1 MSSISSSTVPPKTN
15 YDVFLSFRG
24 VDTRLN
30 FTSHL
35 YAALRRKHITTF
47 IDYTGLETGE
57 EISPNLLKAIEESKM
72 SVIIFSK
79 NYASSQWCLDEL
91 VKIMECMKSIGQK
104 VLPIFYRV
112 DPSDVRNQTGNFG
125 DGFRKVKEQFQE
137 DAEKIDRWI
146 TALTKAAN
154 LSGWDSNNYRYESEL
169 SEGIVNRILKKLYPA
184 YYSVC
189 SNLPGIDL
197 HINNLLSLLSIGS
210 EDVRFIGIWGM
221 GGIGKTTIAEV
232 LLSRIFDKFDDC
244 CFLSNI
250 REKSEKDGLFHL
262 RKCLFSKLLQIQN
275 ENLNLEM
282 YHVLPTIVLDMLSR
296 KKVLI
301 VLDDVND
308 SDQLEALAGHHNWFG
323 PRSRVIMTSRDK
335 EVLDN
340 GVDITYRVE
349 GLQYRDALKLLSM
362 KAFKQKHPP
371 KDFIQL
377 SERVLNY
384 AKAVPLALKVLGSHL
399 CKRSPKEWESVLDKL
414 KQFPDS
420 KIQKILEVSYD
431 TLEQNEK
438 DIFLDVAC
446 FFKGQDKDWV
456 EDILN
461 GCGLA
466 ASMGINRLKDKCLVV
481 IVQNN
486 LEMHDLIQEMGQD
499 IARRRGSRLWNPK
512 NICDTLTTETMKEAV
527 EGIFLDMSKMGKVHL
542 NHAIFSWMP
551 NLRSLIFFRSQYC
564 SKNKDTGFM
573 LESPQS
579 NYLQYLSNKLSL
591 LHWEEYP
598 YKSMPS
604 SFFMENLVQLDLRE
618 SRIEQLW
625 TGDKCPQQ
633 LKYLNLFGCM
643 QLTRLPNLS
652 SATNLEWIIL
662 GLCMSLIE
670 IPSSI
675 QCLLKLK
682 YLDLYRC
689 EKLRTL
695 PNLIQ
700 LKSLAHL
707 RLSYCSNLKT
717 ALEIPRSIQVLEL
730 ERSGLEEF
738 SPNVQVLDDLQY
750 LSMWQ
755 CKNLRSLPRC
765 LNLNYVIKQH
775 ILNLTGCLNLKK
787 FPVILGKIEVLML
800 NQTGIEELPSSI
812 QYLSSLVELEMK
824 NRERLQS
831 LPSSICE
838 LKLLQKFVLSGCS
851 KLNKLPPLYG
861 LYSLE
866 ELYLDGSRLKEI
878 PSDIVS
884 RASLRVLNLKNCDKL
899 QGLPELPCRL
909 MELQAVNCTS
919 VKTAE
924 SSSSFACI
932 GHLRKFWPYKYLF
945 NYCNC
950 INLSKN
956 VRCKIVED
964 VRQRIEEIA
973 FGTAL
978 SHRRAINNSEGDIV
992 IGLPEGEIPEWNIVI
1007 GLPGGEIPEWDAVV
1021 CLFKNEVPEWDT
1033 IGFPSRIPKWF
1044 SYQGQGSSFSILF
1057 PPNWFDVLGFTFC
1070 AVIEFD
1076 IPLNKCDDFFIT
1088 CECHFKSDNGG
1099 RKVQF
1104 RSSTIHLEAI
1114 LQSDHLFLWYN
1125 NFHTTLNLREWLIRN
1140 NVNEGLCE
1148 FKAEA
1153 RGFNKVKLK
1162 VNRCGLMLNGCRGNG
1177 CVTDSKPKFP

>member
-1 MSSISSSTVPPKTN
+1 MCRYLGLKSEVNRTFLKSEDFPEIHTPELIAGSSEGGSAVFKLDYKWQPACLAQSPQLHKQMAICGDLERESISQ
-15 YDVFLSFRG
+15 
-24 VDTRLN
+24 
-30 FTSHL
+30 HL
-35 YAALRRKHITTF
+35 LIILVITTF

-282 YHVLPTIVLDMLSR
+282 
-296 KKVLI
+296 
-301 VLDDVND
+301 
-308 SDQLEALAGHHNWFG
+308 F
-323 PRSRVIMTSRDK
+323 
-335 EVLDN
+335 
-340 GVDITYRVE
+340 
-349 GLQYRDALKLLSM
+349 
-362 KAFKQKHPP
+362 
-371 KDFIQL
+371 
-377 SERVLNY
+377 
-384 AKAVPLALKVLGSHL
+384 GSH
-399 CKRSPKEWESVLDKL
+399 
-414 KQFPDS
+414 
-420 KIQKILEVSYD
+420 
-431 TLEQNEK
+431 
-438 DIFLDVAC
+438 
-446 FFKGQDKDWV
+446 
-456 EDILN
+456 
-461 GCGLA
+461 
-466 ASMGINRLKDKCLVV
+466 
-481 IVQNN
+481 
-486 LEMHDLIQEMGQD
+486 
-499 IARRRGSRLWNPK
+499 
-512 NICDTLTTETMKEAV
+512 MKEAV
-527 EGIFLDMSKMGKVHL
+527 EGIFLDMSKMG
-542 NHAIFSWMP
+542 
-551 NLRSLIFFRSQYC
+551 
-564 SKNKDTGFM
+564 KDTGFM

-633 LKYLNLFGCM
+633 LKYLNLFGSM

-652 SATNLEWIIL
+652 SATNLEWINL
-662 GLCMSLIE
+662 GLCVRLIE

-689 EKLRTL
+689 KKLRTL

-730 ERSGLEEF
+730 EWSGLEVF
-738 SPNVQVLDDLQY
+738 SLNVQVLDNLQY

-765 LNLNYVIKQH
+765 INLNYVIKKR
-775 ILNLTGCLNLKK
+775 ILDLTGCLNLKK
-787 FPVILGKIEVLML
+787 FPVILGNIEVLML

-824 NRERLQS
+824 KCVRLQS

-884 RASLRVLNLKNCDKL
+884 LTLLRVLNLNNCDKL

-909 MELQAVNCTS
+909 MELQAANCTS
-919 VKTAE
+919 VKTAK

-932 GHLRKFWPYKYLF
+932 GHLRNFWQYKYLF

-973 FGTAL
+973 FATAMA
-978 SHRRAINNSEGDIV
+978 HRRGIYISKWD
-992 IGLPEGEIPEWNIVI
+992 IVI
-1007 GLPGGEIPEWDAVV
+1007 GLPGGEIPEWDTVV
-1021 CLFKNEVPEWDT
+1021 CLFKKEVPEWDT

-1104 RSSTIHLEAI
+1104 RSSTIHLEVI
-1114 LQSDHLFLWYN
+1114 LHSDHLFLWYD
-1125 NFHTTLNLREWLIRN
+1125 NFHANLNLRKWLIGN
-1140 NVNEGLCE
+1140 KVNEGLCK

-1153 RGFNKVKLK
+1153 RGFNKGKLK
-1162 VNRCGLMLNGCRGNG
+1162 VNGCGLQLRYAEWMPGKRMRNRLQNKISVECGSTKRRSREDYCSNQ
-1177 CVTDSKPKFP
+1177 TDIIGDGMFDYVEEEPHPKRLKQAILLCE